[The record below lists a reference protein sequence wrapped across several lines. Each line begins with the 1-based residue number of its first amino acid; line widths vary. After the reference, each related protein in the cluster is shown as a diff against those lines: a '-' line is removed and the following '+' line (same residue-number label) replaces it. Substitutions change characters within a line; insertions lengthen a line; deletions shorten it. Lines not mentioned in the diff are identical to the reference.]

1 MPLCYIVPRYIKP
14 ATAQLPFQMAPLPP
28 RFGNLKRE
36 ISSSVTALIDK
47 VRGKDAPVE
56 VSPPRR
62 ITKMSS
68 PLFTDLKREI
78 ASSYPDFE
86 KRITK
91 AWAEI
96 IDQLNE
102 TTKVI
107 SKEGSEVR
115 RQLLA

>member
-1 MPLCYIVPRYIKP
+1 
-14 ATAQLPFQMAPLPP
+14 MAPLPP

-36 ISSSVTALIDK
+36 ISSSFTALIDK
-47 VRGKDAPVE
+47 VRGRDIVPVE
-56 VSPPRR
+56 VSAPIRVIGSHSRIGRMSSLPPR
-62 ITKMSS
+62 
-68 PLFTDLKREI
+68 FADLKREI

-86 KRITK
+86 ERVTK

-107 SKEGSEVR
+107 ATEGSEVR